1 MEMLVNYYWNVDL
14 CKAFYPAIHA
24 VEIALRNSIHNAAT
38 LHYGTPYWFDLPGV
52 LLDQQ
57 QGKLAKAREDLIE
70 RNRPQTSDDI
80 VAALM
85 LGFWVSLF
93 NKPFES
99 PDPGAP
105 ANRLAWHDARH
116 NPSRLFTATFPCA
129 PNAMQSRK
137 KILKRC
143 NSILWLRNRVMH
155 HETIW
160 KYGNLPQRHADI
172 LETVGWLNPT
182 MKQTIMF
189 CDEFAIVHAGG
200 KADIESKI
208 RHYLDAQ

>member
-1 MEMLVNYYWNVDL
+1 
-14 CKAFYPAIHA
+14 
-24 VEIALRNSIHNAAT
+24 
-38 LHYGTPYWFDLPGV
+38 
-52 LLDQQ
+52 
-57 QGKLAKAREDLIE
+57 
-70 RNRPQTSDDI
+70 
-80 VAALM
+80 
-85 LGFWVSLF
+85 
-93 NKPFES
+93 
-99 PDPGAP
+99 
-105 ANRLAWHDARH
+105 
-116 NPSRLFTATFPCA
+116 
-129 PNAMQSRK
+129 MQSRK